1 MSEKPKVTEE
11 ERKNNQFSFVVG
23 IFIAMSIIILLA
35 VFFNH

>member
-11 ERKNNQFSFVVG
+11 ERKNHQFSFIVG
-23 IFIAMSIIILLA
+23 IFIAMGIIVMLA